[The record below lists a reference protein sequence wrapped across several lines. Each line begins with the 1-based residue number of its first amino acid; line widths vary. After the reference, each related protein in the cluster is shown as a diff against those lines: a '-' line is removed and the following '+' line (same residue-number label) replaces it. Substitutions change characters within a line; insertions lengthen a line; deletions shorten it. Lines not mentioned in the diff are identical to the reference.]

1 MFYLVVGILSF
12 LLIWNFISPEF
23 SHNLGPVKI
32 NCPDGSVAVI
42 PDRSEGHN
50 SLQLTS
56 FKWGC
61 RSQSTKEESKLE
73 ATTTEPPYKGMCFSE
88 IAVRDIPTG
97 QESLGEGKHPN
108 MRFFFTGANQVVC
121 VHSSCSCQVIAG
133 DKIGDRFE
141 VVSVKPRLDNHPE
154 YPKSPLCSG
163 YADGYK
169 VFPLDQAQ
177 RCKVIR

>member
-1 MFYLVVGILSF
+1 MFYLVVGILGF

-32 NCPDGSVAVI
+32 NCPDGSVVVI
-42 PDRSEGHN
+42 PDRSEKHQ

-61 RSQSTKEESKLE
+61 QSKSTKEEPKPE
-73 ATTTEPPYKGMCFSE
+73 ATISESPYKGMCFAE
-88 IAVRDIPTG
+88 IVVRDIQTG

-108 MRFFFTGANQVVC
+108 MRFQFSGANQVVC

-141 VVSVKPRLDNHPE
+141 VVTVKPRLDNHPE
-154 YPKSPLCSG
+154 YPAGPLCRNYS
-163 YADGYK
+163 DGYK
-169 VFPLDQAQ
+169 VFPADQAQ
-177 RCKVIR
+177 RCIMVR